1 MLTAL
6 NFFKE
11 EARLW
16 CMAQATK
23 LQDLVVGCVEGL
35 GHVEELCVAST
46 ILHRTFSCIII
57 IGDLSLM

>member
-1 MLTAL
+1 
-6 NFFKE
+6 
-11 EARLW
+11 
-16 CMAQATK
+16 MAQATK
-23 LQDLVVGCVEGL
+23 LQDLVVGCVQGLGL